1 MVFKSK
7 IGVAFTISFIVWCI
21 LTVGLIVISFVMGNI
36 WLAIVTGLFL
46 LFFFYFIKLMRT
58 KAFYELAES
67 YLFIKSGRYEQ
78 KIAYSDIIGVSR
90 IKSMLMVPTT
100 SSFMR
105 LQIKHRNQSG
115 MEDFVHLSLV
125 NENEFISLLESKLP
139 VNRQE
144 RKITA
149 PISLHSYT

>member
-1 MVFKSK
+1 MIFKSK
-7 IGVAFTISFIVWCI
+7 AGVTFTISFIVWCI
-21 LTVGLIVISFVMGNI
+21 FTVGLIVVSFVVGNV
-36 WLAIVTGLFL
+36 WLAIVAGLFL
-46 LFFFYFIKLMRT
+46 LFFFYFMKLMRT
-58 KAFYELAES
+58 KTFYEFAES

-115 MEDFVHLSLV
+115 MEDLVHLSPI

-139 VNRQE
+139 V
-144 RKITA
+144 
-149 PISLHSYT
+149 